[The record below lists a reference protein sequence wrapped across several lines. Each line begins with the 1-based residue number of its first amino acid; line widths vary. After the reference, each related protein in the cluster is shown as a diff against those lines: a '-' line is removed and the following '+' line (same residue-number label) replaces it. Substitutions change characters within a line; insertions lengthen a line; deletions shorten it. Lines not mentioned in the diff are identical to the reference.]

1 MRMRGPVTVPPSR
14 SRALLMLAVS
24 SCCERTSQSSAIMAR
39 ATPRMLAATHQSVET
54 RISQR
59 HASRTGEALSPACLR
74 PRSSSLPA
82 NDRSWTA
89 LKRRDRIGSP
99 RIRRRGG
106 RAARAAASRIAA
118 CQPSASALARRP
130 ARCMEIREIDKFC
143 LSHVCSKILKIGS
156 SACRSHG
163 RSSPYT
169 IAVTSM
175 IYHVSSEA
183 ARSLPRSLA
192 AAPLFSPLV
201 SSPPCR
207 PSSSSPWRVG

>member
-59 HASRTGEALSPACLR
+59 HASRTGEALSPACRR
-74 PRSSSLPA
+74 PRSSSLRT
-82 NDRSWTA
+82 NDMTWTA
-89 LKRRDRIGSP
+89 LERRDRIGSP

-118 CQPSASALARRP
+118 CRP
-130 ARCMEIREIDKFC
+130 PRVGVGVGPRAAPGEIREIDKFC

-183 ARSLPRSLA
+183 ARVAPTLA
-192 AAPLFSPLV
+192 RG
-201 SSPPCR
+201 R
-207 PSSSSPWRVG
+207 PSFLTPRL

>member
-1 MRMRGPVTVPPSR
+1 MRGPVTVPPSR

-59 HASRTGEALSPACLR
+59 HVSRTGEALSPACRR

-118 CQPSASALARRP
+118 CRP
-130 ARCMEIREIDKFC
+130 PRVGVGVGPRAAPGEIREIDKFC

>member
-1 MRMRGPVTVPPSR
+1 MRKRHGKKRMRMRGPVTVPPSR

-59 HASRTGEALSPACLR
+59 HASRTGEALSPACRR
-74 PRSSSLPA
+74 PHSSSLPA

-106 RAARAAASRIAA
+106 RAARAARAAASRIAA
-118 CQPSASALARRP
+118 CRPSASALARRP
-130 ARCMEIREIDKFC
+130 ARYAKLINFVCRTCAAKF
-143 LSHVCSKILKIGS
+143 
-156 SACRSHG
+156 
-163 RSSPYT
+163 
-169 IAVTSM
+169 
-175 IYHVSSEA
+175 
-183 ARSLPRSLA
+183 
-192 AAPLFSPLV
+192 
-201 SSPPCR
+201 
-207 PSSSSPWRVG
+207 

>member
-1 MRMRGPVTVPPSR
+1 MRKRHGKKRMRMRGPVTVPPSR

-59 HASRTGEALSPACLR
+59 HVSRTGEALSPACRR

-82 NDRSWTA
+82 NDRPWTA

-99 RIRRRGG
+99 RIRRRG
-106 RAARAAASRIAA
+106 RAAASRIAA
-118 CQPSASALARRP
+118 CRLSPVGVGPRAAP
-130 ARCMEIREIDKFC
+130 GEIREIDKFC

-175 IYHVSSEA
+175 IYHVSSRKLHGRSVA
-183 ARSLPRSLA
+183 PTLARG
-192 AAPLFSPLV
+192 
-201 SSPPCR
+201 R
-207 PSSSSPWRVG
+207 PSFLTPRL